1 MVVDGEP
8 VSLEELIEQMTEIE
22 NLTVAMGSALDKFIH
37 SELEERRKQ
46 QQQRLKRQ
54 QQQQQRHY
62 RLSYIQF
69 GFTILNFLVVHL
81 G

>member
-22 NLTVAMGSALDKFIH
+22 NLTVAMGSALENH

-54 QQQQQRHY
+54 QQQQRHY
-62 RLSYIQF
+62 RLSYIQL

>member
-22 NLTVAMGSALDKFIH
+22 NLTVAMGSALEKFIH

-54 QQQQQRHY
+54 QQQQRHY
-62 RLSYIQF
+62 RLSYIQL

>member
-1 MVVDGEP
+1 MVLDGEP

-22 NLTVAMGSALDKFIH
+22 NLTVAMGSALEKFIY

-54 QQQQQRHY
+54 QQQQRHY
-62 RLSYIQF
+62 RLSYIQL

>member
-1 MVVDGEP
+1 VVVVDGEP

-22 NLTVAMGSALDKFIH
+22 NLTVAMGSALEKFIH

-54 QQQQQRHY
+54 QQQQRHY
-62 RLSYIQF
+62 RLSYIQL

>member
-1 MVVDGEP
+1 MVVVDGEP

-22 NLTVAMGSALDKFIH
+22 NLTVAMGSALEKFIH

-54 QQQQQRHY
+54 QQQQRHY
-62 RLSYIQF
+62 RLSYIQL

>member
-54 QQQQQRHY
+54 QQQQRHY
-62 RLSYIQF
+62 RLSYIQL

>member
-8 VSLEELIEQMTEIE
+8 VSLEELIEQMTEID
-22 NLTVAMGSALDKFIH
+22 NLTVAMGSALEKFIH

-54 QQQQQRHY
+54 QQQQRHY
-62 RLSYIQF
+62 RLSYIQL

>member
-54 QQQQQRHY
+54 QQQQRHY
-62 RLSYIQF
+62 RLSYIQL
-69 GFTILNFLVVHL
+69 GFTILNFFVVHL